1 MDTCLCGA
9 VLRRTTRIWVW
20 HQTFACLLL
29 GMGVLLC
36 WGDGA
41 LAASPPCEDSF
52 VQFFYQMYRQGSYCT
67 CQVAH
72 QEVVTE
78 QGRVRHEARYTLPDL
93 PGQQLGAFFQPS
105 QVRARFWGTILQ
117 GPGGWYGGVIRVYEE
132 GREATGLVRQ
142 IHQLSQG
149 QELEITDGVKQGIL
163 LRPKAS
169 YHVIVEGQNPTL
181 QPKQVLMLQGRACF
195 YLVSQ

>member
-1 MDTCLCGA
+1 M
-9 VLRRTTRIWVW
+9 
-20 HQTFACLLL
+20 
-29 GMGVLLC
+29 LLC

-117 GPGGWYGGVIRVYEE
+117 GPGGWYGGVIRVHEE
-132 GREATGLVRQ
+132 GRSHRWCDRFTSSPRGRSLK
-142 IHQLSQG
+142 
-149 QELEITDGVKQGIL
+149 ITDGVKQGFSCDPRRPTMCLWKDKTLPCSPNRCYAPGTSLFLPGVPVRSL
-163 LRPKAS
+163 LHRC
-169 YHVIVEGQNPTL
+169 PT
-181 QPKQVLMLQGRACF
+181 GRRGKSPLKRLSRSRQA
-195 YLVSQ
+195 L